1 MKEHVLIVDDDS
13 QVTSFLERFFVKNGY
28 RATTAATSVAMFE
41 ALGQDSFDV
50 VVLDLILPD
59 EDGLDAARRLQRTSD
74 VPIIMLSARDELSDR
89 IVGLE
94 MGADDYVTKPYE
106 PRELLARV
114 RSVLRRRGKAVDA
127 GNGGAAPV
135 LVFDDIALNRV
146 EGTAR
151 RISDG
156 KNLNLTST
164 EFALLKVLAEAGG
177 EVVGREDIVDLVYGN
192 TVQITDRAIDTHM
205 VRLRRKL
212 TAASADH
219 ELIVTVH
226 GKGYRLA
233 AAIEKTG

>member
-1 MKEHVLIVDDDS
+1 MKQHILIVDDDS

-28 RATTAATSVAMFE
+28 RATGVATSAAMFE
-41 ALGQDSFDV
+41 ALAADPADL

-59 EDGLDAARRLQRTSD
+59 EDGLETARRLQQTSD
-74 VPIIMLSARDELSDR
+74 VPIIMLTARDELYDR

-94 MGADDYVTKPYE
+94 LGADDYVTKPYE

-114 RSVLRRRGKAVDA
+114 RSVLRRRGRTA
-127 GNGGAAPV
+127 GPGPASTA
-135 LVFDDIALNRV
+135 LVFDGITLNLV

-151 RISDG
+151 RTTDG
-156 KNLNLTST
+156 QNLRLTST
-164 EFALLKVLAEAGG
+164 EFALLKALADAGG
-177 EVVGREDIVDLVYGN
+177 KVVSRDEIVDLVYGN
-192 TVQITDRAIDTHM
+192 AVQITDRAIDTHM

-212 TAASADH
+212 SEITTDH

-233 AAIEKTG
+233 AHQAEV